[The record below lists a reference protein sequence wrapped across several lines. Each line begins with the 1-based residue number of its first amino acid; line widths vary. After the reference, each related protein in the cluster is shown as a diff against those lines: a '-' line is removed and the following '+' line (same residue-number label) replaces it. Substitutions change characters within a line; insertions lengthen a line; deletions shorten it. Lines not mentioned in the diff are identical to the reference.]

1 MLGWTGRPV
10 HFASDTGETDFDKSN
25 GQVYGILFT
34 KRITEVVLM
43 EKGNKGQYI
52 KIRRVEMDLSQAAL
66 GHKIGKSAQV
76 IDQSGLAGA
85 AVLGDG
91 Y

>member
-1 MLGWTGRPV
+1 
-10 HFASDTGETDFDKSN
+10 
-25 GQVYGILFT
+25 
-34 KRITEVVLM
+34 M